1 LATSLQATGYSLFQ
15 PETKNKNIQLILLIL
30 SKKIK
35 IQTNQIIQLRA
46 LSYELS
52 AVQSTRRGNMLKT
65 RITELFGIERPIVQG
80 GLMWIARAELAAAV
94 GNAGGIGFM
103 TALTFEDA
111 EDLRAEIRKCREMT
125 DKPFGINLTFLPSLR
140 TIDYP
145 AYIKVCIEEGIKFIE
160 TAGRNPEPYMD
171 QLKAAGIKVVHK
183 CTSVRHAIKA
193 EKIGCDVVSIDGFEA
208 AGHPGEDDVTSLILI
223 PLTRDAISLPIIAS
237 GGFADGRG
245 LVGCLGLGA
254 DGMNMGTRFVATK
267 EAPVHE
273 NVKQALVNHGERDTR
288 LIMRTLRNTER
299 VLHNPIVD
307 KVLDIESKGDTKI
320 EDIAPFVSGMVGK
333 EMLDDGEMEKGVLSA
348 GQSMGLVK
356 DIPSCRELFDRIMAE
371 AEAIINSKFAQAIK

>member
-1 LATSLQATGYSLFQ
+1 
-15 PETKNKNIQLILLIL
+15 
-30 SKKIK
+30 
-35 IQTNQIIQLRA
+35 
-46 LSYELS
+46 
-52 AVQSTRRGNMLKT
+52 MLKT
-65 RITELFGIERPIVQG
+65 RITELFGIEKPIVQG
-80 GLMWIARAELAAAV
+80 GLMWIARAELASAV

-103 TALTFEDA
+103 TALTFEES

-125 DKPFGINLTFLPSLR
+125 DKPFGVNLTFLPSLR

-145 AYIKVCIEEGIKFIE
+145 AYIKICIEEGIKFIE

-171 QLKAAGIKVVHK
+171 QLKSAGIKVVHK

-223 PLTRDAISLPIIAS
+223 PLTRDAIDIPIIAS

-254 DGMNMGTRFVATK
+254 DGMNMGTRFVATQ
-267 EAPVHE
+267 EAPVHDK
-273 NVKQALVNHGERDTR
+273 VKQALVNHGERDTR

-299 VLHNPIVD
+299 VMHNPIVD
-307 KVLDIESKGDTKI
+307 KVLNIESKGDTKI
-320 EDIAPFVSGMVGK
+320 EDIAPFVSGLVGK
-333 EMLDDGEMEKGVLSA
+333 EMLEDGEMEKGVLSA
-348 GQSMGLVK
+348 GQSMGLVR
-356 DIPSCRELFDRIMAE
+356 DIPTCQELFDRIMAE
-371 AEAIINSKFAQAIK
+371 AEGIIKSKFSQVITTREDHH

>member
-1 LATSLQATGYSLFQ
+1 
-15 PETKNKNIQLILLIL
+15 
-30 SKKIK
+30 
-35 IQTNQIIQLRA
+35 
-46 LSYELS
+46 
-52 AVQSTRRGNMLKT
+52 MLKT

-94 GNAGGIGFM
+94 ANAGGIGFM
-103 TALTFEDA
+103 TALTYPEA
-111 EDLRAEIRKCREMT
+111 NQLRAEIHKCREMT
-125 DKPFGINLTFLPSLR
+125 DKPFGVNLTFLPSLR
-140 TIDYP
+140 SIDYP
-145 AYIKVCIEEGIKFIE
+145 AYIDVCIDEGIKFIE
-160 TAGRNPEPYMD
+160 TAGRNPEPYME
-171 QLKAAGIKVVHK
+171 QLKSAGITVVHK
-183 CTSVRHAIKA
+183 CTSVRHAVKA

-299 VLHNPIVD
+299 VLHNPVVD
-307 KVLDIESKGDTKI
+307 KVLDIEGKGDTKI
-320 EDIAPFVSGMVGK
+320 EDIAPLVSGLVGK
-333 EMLDDGEMEKGVLSA
+333 EMLEDGKMERGVLSA
-348 GQSMGLVK
+348 GQSMGFIH
-356 DIPSCRELFDRIMAE
+356 DIPSCQELLDRIMVQATD
-371 AEAIINSKFAQAIK
+371 IIKDKFAQTV

>member
-1 LATSLQATGYSLFQ
+1 
-15 PETKNKNIQLILLIL
+15 
-30 SKKIK
+30 
-35 IQTNQIIQLRA
+35 
-46 LSYELS
+46 
-52 AVQSTRRGNMLKT
+52 MLKT

-80 GLMWIARAELAAAV
+80 GLMWIARAELASAV

-103 TALTFEDA
+103 TALTFEEP
-111 EDLRAEIRKCREMT
+111 EDLRAEIHKCREMT

-171 QLKAAGIKVVHK
+171 QLKAADIKVIHK

-193 EKIGCDVVSIDGFEA
+193 QKIGCDVVSIDGFEA

-223 PLTRDAISLPIIAS
+223 PLTCDAIEIPIVAS

-254 DGMNMGTRFVATK
+254 DGMNMGTRFVATQ

-299 VLHNPIVD
+299 VMHNPVVD
-307 KVLDIESKGDTKI
+307 QVLDIESKGNTKI
-320 EDIAPFVSGMVGK
+320 EDIAPFVSGLVGK
-333 EMLDDGEMEKGVLSA
+333 EMLEDGEMGKGVLSA
-348 GQSMGLVK
+348 GQSMGLVR
-356 DIPSCRELFDRIMAE
+356 DIPTCQELFDRIIMAE
-371 AEAIINSKFAQAIK
+371 AEAIIQSKFVQAIN

>member
-1 LATSLQATGYSLFQ
+1 
-15 PETKNKNIQLILLIL
+15 
-30 SKKIK
+30 
-35 IQTNQIIQLRA
+35 
-46 LSYELS
+46 
-52 AVQSTRRGNMLKT
+52 MLNT
-65 RITELFGIERPIVQG
+65 RITELFGIEKPIVQG

-103 TALTFEDA
+103 TALTFEEP
-111 EDLRAEIRKCREMT
+111 EDLRIEIRKCREMT

-145 AYIKVCIEEGIKFIE
+145 AYIKVCIEEGIKFVE

-223 PLTRDAISLPIIAS
+223 PLTRDAIDIPIIAS

-254 DGMNMGTRFVATK
+254 DGMNMGTRFVATQ

-320 EDIAPFVSGMVGK
+320 EDIAPFVSGLVGK
-333 EMLDDGEMEKGVLSA
+333 EMLTDGEMQKGVLSA

-356 DIPSCRELFDRIMAE
+356 DIPTCQELFDRIMAE
-371 AEAIINSKFAQAIK
+371 AEAIIKSKFSQAIT